1 MLALLISMAASEF
14 DEAYDDDDPADRDR
28 ERESRRLAETLLTA
42 PIRALA
48 PHAAVTV
55 APTATIDE
63 AIRLMLEHGI
73 GAVLV
78 EDEGRAVGI
87 FTERDVMRRV
97 MSTGIS
103 GGRPVSEVMTPDPE
117 TLGLDDGIAY
127 ALHRLIVGGFR
138 HIPIVD
144 AEGRPTAVLSQR
156 DFVAFIISQLPE
168 RVLNLPPDPRLEA
181 HSPDGG

>member
-1 MLALLISMAASEF
+1 MAASEF
-14 DEAYDDDDPADRDR
+14 DEAYDDEPA
-28 ERESRRLAETLLTA
+28 EREPEGLRLAETLLGA
-42 PIRALA
+42 HIRSLS
-48 PHAAVTV
+48 PRPAVTL
-55 APTATIDE
+55 PPDATIDD
-63 AIRLMLEHGI
+63 AVHLMLDHGI

-78 EDEGRAVGI
+78 EENGRAVGI

-97 MSTGIS
+97 MNTGI
-103 GGRPVSEVMTPDPE
+103 GGARPIRDVMTPNPE

-144 AEGRPTAVLSQR
+144 DDGRPLAVLSQR
-156 DFVAFIISQLPE
+156 DFVAFILAQLPE
-168 RVLNLPPDPRLEA
+168 RILNLPPDPRLEA